1 MDKEVPGRELAY
13 VSSPAVGIPRPPA
26 RIGIRVSSPRRH
38 DPVAALN
45 QVLSEVIDAIL
56 DVRQADRRVPETQ
69 ALHAELDQLL
79 ADLRTWAQLLADQ
92 DQALGVSPLASMP
105 TAASRTPLNPWHG
118 AASSQEVRR
127 IVEEHLSRLAHQLSG
142 ALAEQKDDQTR
153 AVLTEVEQG
162 VLAHRRALS
171 DL

>member
-1 MDKEVPGRELAY
+1 
-13 VSSPAVGIPRPPA
+13 VSPPERDDPA
-26 RIGIRVSSPRRH
+26 
-38 DPVAALN
+38 AALN

-69 ALHAELDQLL
+69 ALHAELDRLL
-79 ADLRTWAQLLADQ
+79 ADLRTWARLLADQ

-118 AASSQEVRR
+118 AASNQEVLR
-127 IVEEHLSRLAHQLSG
+127 VVGEHLDRLGQQLS
-142 ALAEQKDDQTR
+142 AAFAEQHDDQAR
-153 AVLTEVEQG
+153 AALTEIEQG
-162 VLAHRRALS
+162 ILAHRRALS